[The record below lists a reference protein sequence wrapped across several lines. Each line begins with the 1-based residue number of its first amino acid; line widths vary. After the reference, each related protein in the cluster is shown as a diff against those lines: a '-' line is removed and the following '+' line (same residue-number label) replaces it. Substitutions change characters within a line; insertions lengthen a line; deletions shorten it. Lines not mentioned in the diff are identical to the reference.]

1 MTVSGK
7 VKCPFPS
14 VMLHPLSCFIKMERT
29 LPYVCPILPVMGTR
43 IDCAFPLNLDNGMS
57 FIFIYGLHK
66 SVSLAA
72 FHAPLP
78 RCCVGISLPARQLNQ
93 KLMEDFFSL
102 QNSFKFKIYINHLH
116 FRSNLFKGWSFE
128 PFGHPTCHV
137 YSAMG
142 KLAFESHRFVQN
154 SRAERTF

>member
-1 MTVSGK
+1 
-7 VKCPFPS
+7 
-14 VMLHPLSCFIKMERT
+14 MEKT

-57 FIFIYGLHK
+57 FIFIYVLHK

-93 KLMEDFFSL
+93 KLMEDFF
-102 QNSFKFKIYINHLH
+102 FFTKF
-116 FRSNLFKGWSFE
+116 F
-128 PFGHPTCHV
+128 
-137 YSAMG
+137 
-142 KLAFESHRFVQN
+142 
-154 SRAERTF
+154 